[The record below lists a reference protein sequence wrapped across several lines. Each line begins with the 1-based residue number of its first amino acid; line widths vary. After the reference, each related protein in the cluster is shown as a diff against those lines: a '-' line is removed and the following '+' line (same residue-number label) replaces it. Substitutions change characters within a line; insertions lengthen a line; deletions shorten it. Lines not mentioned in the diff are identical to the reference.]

1 MTESKT
7 ENDFLFHVAYNGSFV
22 PATPSTNYLADW
34 GTSNRI
40 IPMTMA
46 FNVAGGQTIVMVV
59 PGNTAGLTGTPY
71 TLQISGLPLSAL
83 APTAAPADISGRVLA
98 ADGSPLAGVAMTL
111 SGAIST
117 TTITDGLGNYSFQ
130 PPCDNFL
137 GTPH

>member
-7 ENDFLFHVAYNGSFV
+7 ENDFLFHVAYSGSFV

-34 GTSNRI
+34 GTSNII

-46 FNVAGGQTIVMVV
+46 FNVAAGQTIVMVV
-59 PGNTAGLTGTPY
+59 PGNTAALTGTPY

-98 ADGSPLAGVAMTL
+98 ADGSRWLV
-111 SGAIST
+111 
-117 TTITDGLGNYSFQ
+117 
-130 PPCDNFL
+130 
-137 GTPH
+137 